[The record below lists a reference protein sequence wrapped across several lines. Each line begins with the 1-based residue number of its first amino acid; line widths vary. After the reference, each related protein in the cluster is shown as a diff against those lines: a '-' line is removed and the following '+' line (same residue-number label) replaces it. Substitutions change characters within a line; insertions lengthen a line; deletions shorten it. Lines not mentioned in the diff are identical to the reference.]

1 MKTEICNIQKNY
13 GKKIVLRDVSFT
25 AESGECIGL
34 LGENGSGKSTLFSV
48 LCGLQ
53 KGGGSFLCDGTD
65 LMKNT
70 GLRARTVGF
79 VPQNPPLMNELSA
92 KDNLSLWYPAEK
104 MKKSLE
110 DGVLAMLGI
119 NEFLKVPV
127 SKMSGGMK
135 KRLSI
140 GCSVANDPS
149 ILLLDEPSGAL
160 DLVCRESI
168 SRYLTDF
175 KEKGGIV
182 IIATHDVYELEMSD
196 KLYVLKDGTLSLHTG
211 ERDVATLAGLLR

>member
-1 MKTEICNIQKNY
+1 VKTEICNIQKNY